1 LLWRR
6 VHYDDFDPNWSTHPP
21 FFPIQKLQ
29 QSEHP
34 SSKHKMKFSKVTTIV
49 TFLSTPQSIF
59 IAMD

>member
-1 LLWRR
+1 MMTLILTDPLILL
-6 VHYDDFDPNWSTHPP
+6 